1 MPQPLGRP
9 ALPADRALPGGL
21 TEVEATRRLAVDGPN
36 ALPSEERHWL
46 RILAS
51 QLSSPLVLV
60 LVAAALLARVL
71 GERVEAVVILLIVA
85 LNALLG
91 FVQEY
96 RAERSLRALRGFIT
110 RTARVRRDGHVR
122 EVPAEQL
129 VRGDVV
135 ELEVGDL
142 IPADLRLLAADDI
155 GVDEAPLTGESTPV
169 TKDIG
174 DLVHQGSHLVS
185 GEGIGTVV
193 ATGRA
198 TELGRVASLLVQ
210 KADETD
216 FQRGMRRFSGFL
228 VQVVLVL
235 TALVGL
241 ANLALGRDWLDA
253 LLFALALAVGITPE
267 VLPAIVTISLARGAL
282 RMAQDE
288 VVVRRLMSVEDLGN
302 VDILCCDKTGTLTEG
317 EFVLRDYVSPNGE
330 PDIAVLARA
339 AAVGAAGTGRPAGAA
354 PTAVDRAT
362 WQCPAMTEALP
373 LLDRW
378 QVLDRN
384 AFDFHRR
391 RAGAVVARD
400 GRHWLLVQGA
410 PESVLAVCRTVA
422 RRGGRPALDPATRAS
437 LEATVA
443 EWEAGGVRVLA
454 VAERELDGNIAT
466 AADEN
471 ELTLCGFLLYFD
483 PPKPEASAAL
493 RRLTALG
500 VQVKVLTG
508 DSAVIARRICREVGL
523 PAATLMTGEEVS
535 RLDDREL
542 RAAVARHS
550 LFARVAPEQK
560 LRLVSAL
567 RSEGH
572 VVGFLGD
579 GVNDA
584 PALRGSD
591 VGVAVDT
598 GTEVAKAAADIVLL
612 RKSLAVLAGGI
623 VEGRRT
629 FANITKY
636 ILNTV
641 SANFGNMITVAAASL
656 FLPFLPLLPSQILLC
671 NFLSDLPLVMIATD
685 RVDPGMLRR
694 PRRWHI
700 APIARFMVAFGALS
714 AVFDLLLI
722 GAITRWWAGGPDL
735 LRSAWF
741 VESVCS
747 EILVTFA
754 VRTELPWYRSRVG
767 GWLLSA
773 SLAAGLLAFAA
784 PFTPVGQHYFGFTP
798 LPPPVVATVGALLLT
813 YFLAAELAKGP
824 FFRRFGLDHWHE
836 HPGAAD
842 PIPRGG
848 TPSPA

>member
-1 MPQPLGRP
+1 
-9 ALPADRALPGGL
+9 
-21 TEVEATRRLAVDGPN
+21 
-36 ALPSEERHWL
+36 
-46 RILAS
+46 
-51 QLSSPLVLV
+51 
-60 LVAAALLARVL
+60 
-71 GERVEAVVILLIVA
+71 
-85 LNALLG
+85 
-91 FVQEY
+91 
-96 RAERSLRALRGFIT
+96 
-110 RTARVRRDGHVR
+110 
-122 EVPAEQL
+122 
-129 VRGDVV
+129 
-135 ELEVGDL
+135 
-142 IPADLRLLAADDI
+142 
-155 GVDEAPLTGESTPV
+155 
-169 TKDIG
+169 
-174 DLVHQGSHLVS
+174 
-185 GEGIGTVV
+185 V

-198 TELGRVASLLVQ
+198 TELGRVASLLRR
-210 KADETD
+210 KADETE
-216 FQRGMRRFSGFL
+216 FQRGLRRFTGFL

-235 TALVGL
+235 TAFVALVNAG
-241 ANLALGRDWLDA
+241 LGRGWLDA

-282 RMAQDE
+282 RMARDE

-317 EFVLRDYVSPNGE
+317 EFVLRDYLNPAGE

-339 AAVGAAGTGRPAGAA
+339 AAVGATGTGRPAAPAA
-354 PTAVDRAT
+354 TAVDRAT
-362 WQCPAMTEALP
+362 WRCPALGDALP

-391 RAGAVVARD
+391 RAGAVIARD

-410 PESVLAVCRTVA
+410 PESVLAVCDTVA
-422 RRGGRPALDPATRAS
+422 RGDARSALDPATRAG
-437 LEATVA
+437 LAVTVA
-443 EWEAGGVRVLA
+443 EWEAGGLRVLA
-454 VAERELDGNIAT
+454 VAERELAGDVAT
-466 AADEN
+466 PADETG
-471 ELTLCGFLLYFD
+471 LTLCGFLRYLD
-483 PPKPEASAAL
+483 PPKPEVPAAI
-493 RRLTALG
+493 RRLTELG

-523 PAATLMTGEEVS
+523 PADPLMTGEEVS
-535 RLDDREL
+535 RLDDHEL
-542 RAAVARHS
+542 RVAVARHS
-550 LFARVAPEQK
+550 VFARVQPEQK
-560 LRLVSAL
+560 LRLVAAL

-591 VGVAVDT
+591 VGIAVDT

-623 VEGRRT
+623 IEGRRT

-685 RVDPGMLRR
+685 RVDPQMLRR

-700 APIARFMVAFGALS
+700 APIARFMIAFGALS
-714 AVFDLLLI
+714 ALFDLLLI
-722 GAITRWWAGGPDL
+722 GAVTRWWPGSPDL

-754 VRTELPWYRSRVG
+754 VRTEVPWYRSRAG
-767 GWLLSA
+767 GWLIGA
-773 SLAAGLLAFAA
+773 SLVAGLLAFAA
-784 PFTPVGQHYFGFTP
+784 PFTPLGQRYFGFTP
-798 LPPPVVATVGALLLT
+798 LPLPLLAAVGALLVA
-813 YFLAAELAKGP
+813 YFLSAEVAKGP
-824 FFRRFGLDHWHE
+824 FFRRFGLNHE
-836 HPGAAD
+836 PCRGASV
-842 PIPRGG
+842 G
-848 TPSPA
+848 TKPHTAPSPG